1 MLIEAAAHRRLVV
14 VGADS
19 RLDIGVPVDQPL
31 EIALRAVGVE
41 MDPQRHVL
49 LDDNGRH
56 VPGDTAP
63 ESLRDGALLTIVDV
77 AAASPTPTSDSDSS
91 AHQRPRRQDVAA
103 PWLILTTLT
112 ALLLVASVADLAAG
126 STLLGPAAR
135 LAVAFAIALAAVGT
149 GVSWSRRRAGQREPA
164 LLVAPLLLAFS
175 AVIVGMPALYK
186 GTHVAVTV
194 GLLSAGT
201 LGALLSV
208 TSNDRTARA
217 YAGAASTWSLLIGA
231 VWGVTLVLEWSL
243 SAAATL
249 SLGLVA
255 AGLRFIPTRLL
266 RLPEGYSIEYQHF
279 LGNRWSVRGVIPKDP
294 GPVTMDV
301 VRPYV
306 DEAAARLAVGVI
318 ALSALAGFMTPMVV
332 GGIHAES
339 LFERIGTITV
349 LITTV
354 LGLLLWSRHTSAPE
368 LRWPPRIA
376 AAVMV
381 SVTVLNLVMTADATG
396 RVVVAA
402 SLLGVGLVV
411 LGLLVPVSR
420 HPVALGW
427 SRLGDILESLSVVL
441 APPAAMLAAGTLDFV
456 RVVMSG

>member
-1 MLIEAAAHRRLVV
+1 MLSETTAHRRLVV

-31 EIALRAVGVE
+31 DTALRAVGVE
-41 MDPQRHVL
+41 IDPQRHVL
-49 LDDNGRH
+49 LDDSGRQ
-56 VPGDTAP
+56 VPGDTRS
-63 ESLRDGALLTIVDV
+63 ESLRDGALLTVVDIAITGPTAPV
-77 AAASPTPTSDSDSS
+77 ADESS
-91 AHQRPRRQDVAA
+91 THRPPLRKDVSA
-103 PWLILTTLT
+103 PWWILVTLT
-112 ALLLVASVADLAAG
+112 VLLLIASVADLAAG
-126 STLLGPAAR
+126 STLLSPTPR
-135 LAVAFAIALAAVGT
+135 VVVAIALGLAAVGT
-149 GVSWSRRRAGQREPA
+149 GMSWSRRRVDQREPGVLMA
-164 LLVAPLLLAFS
+164 SLLLATC
-175 AVIVGMPALYK
+175 AAIVGMPVLYQ

-208 TSNDRTARA
+208 ASNDRTARA
-217 YAGAASTWSLLIGA
+217 YASAASTWSLVIGA
-231 VWGVTLVLEWSL
+231 VWGITLVLEWS
-243 SAAATL
+243 STAAAAL

-266 RLPEGYSIEYQHF
+266 RLPEGYAIEYEHF
-279 LGNRWSVRGVIPKDP
+279 LGNRWSVRAAIPKDP

-306 DEAAARLAVGVI
+306 DEAAARLAVGV
-318 ALSALAGFMTPMVV
+318 AVLSTVAAFTTPVVV

-349 LITTV
+349 LVTTV
-354 LGLLLWSRHTSAPE
+354 LGLLLWSRHASAPE

-381 SVTVLNLVMTADATG
+381 SVTVLSLVLTADATG

-402 SLLGVGLVV
+402 TLLGVGLVV
-411 LGLLVPVSR
+411 IGLLVPVSR
-420 HPVALGW
+420 HPAALGW
-427 SRLGDILESLSVVL
+427 SRVGDILESLSVVL

-456 RVVMSG
+456 RLVMSG